1 MRAKEIMTTDPVCV
15 TPDTVLEDAARL
27 MQEQNVGM
35 LPVVDSDSSSKLVG
49 VVTDRDIAIRHVGA
63 GHASD
68 SCQVR
73 EAMTEH
79 VTTCRPDDDV
89 KDLMS
94 VMGREQVRRI
104 PIVDERGKLL
114 GVVSQADIVLH
125 GNDARQAEK
134 TIEQISQP

>member
-1 MRAKEIMTTDPVCV
+1 MRAKDIMTAQPVCV
-15 TPDTVLEDAARL
+15 TPDTVLSDAARL

-35 LPVVDSDSSSKLVG
+35 LPVVDGDKSSTLVG
-49 VVTDRDIAIRHVGA
+49 VVTDRDITIRHVAA

-73 EAMTEH
+73 EAMTDR
-79 VTTCRPDDDV
+79 VTTCSPNDDV
-89 KDLMS
+89 KDLMT

-104 PIVDERGKLL
+104 PIVDERGLLL

-125 GNDARQAEK
+125 SEDAWNAER
-134 TIEQISQP
+134 TIEKISHP